1 MKTIPLFDDFSL
13 RSLCSGDAPAIFGAI
28 DTQREHLGRWLPFVA
43 ATHRVE
49 QTQEVIAG
57 MLNDTAN
64 PVFTIRS
71 GDAFAGLI
79 GFKSA
84 DGTTR
89 TIEIGYWLRSEFQ
102 GRGIMTSAVQA
113 LCRLAFE
120 EMGMERIE
128 IRCAP
133 GNLRSNRIPQRLGFR
148 LDRVEVRGE
157 QLSDGEFVDLNVY
170 LLERLKRS
178 GEAHSLSVSTIRQ
191 QTQAAGIYSPS
202 ADGTGQIPGYPSFM
216 DAISCAG
223 VACR

>member
-1 MKTIPLFDDFSL
+1 MQNAADTYLIYKKSFPRFFTTFERQTPAIYHENDSTVRRLLAAFAAQQ
-13 RSLCSGDAPAIFGAI
+13 GDAPAIFGAI

-49 QTQEVIAG
+49 QTQEVVAG

-64 PVFTIRS
+64 PVFTIRG

-84 DGTTR
+84 DSTTR

-128 IRCAP
+128 IRCAL
-133 GNLRSNRIPQRLGFR
+133 GNYRSNRIPQRLGFA

-157 QLSDGEFVDLNVY
+157 RLADGEFVDLNVY
-170 LLERLKRS
+170 LLER
-178 GEAHSLSVSTIRQ
+178 
-191 QTQAAGIYSPS
+191 
-202 ADGTGQIPGYPSFM
+202 
-216 DAISCAG
+216 
-223 VACR
+223 

>member
-13 RSLCSGDAPAIFGAI
+13 RSLRSGDAPAIFGAI

-49 QTQEVIAG
+49 QTQEVVAG

-84 DGTTR
+84 DSTTR

-120 EMGMERIE
+120 EMGMARIE
-128 IRCAP
+128 IRCAL
-133 GNLRSNRIPQRLGFR
+133 GDYRSTRIPQRLGFA

-157 QLSDGEFVDLNVY
+157 RLADGEFVDLNVY
-170 LLERLKRS
+170 LLER
-178 GEAHSLSVSTIRQ
+178 
-191 QTQAAGIYSPS
+191 
-202 ADGTGQIPGYPSFM
+202 
-216 DAISCAG
+216 
-223 VACR
+223 

>member
-43 ATHRVE
+43 ATHCVE
-49 QTQEVIAG
+49 QTQEVVAG

-113 LCRLAFE
+113 RCRLAFE

-170 LLERLKRS
+170 LLER
-178 GEAHSLSVSTIRQ
+178 
-191 QTQAAGIYSPS
+191 
-202 ADGTGQIPGYPSFM
+202 
-216 DAISCAG
+216 
-223 VACR
+223 

>member
-1 MKTIPLFDDFSL
+1 METIPLFGPYAL
-13 RSLCSGDAPAIFGAI
+13 RRLRTEDAPDIFASI
-28 DTQREHLGRWLPFVA
+28 DTQRRYLGRWLPFVA
-43 ATHRVE
+43 DTHRIE
-49 QTQEVIAG
+49 QTRQVVAG
-57 MLNDTAN
+57 MLADTAN
-64 PVFTIRS
+64 PVFTLRS
-71 GDAFAGLI
+71 GNAFAGLI

-157 QLSDGEFVDLNVY
+157 QLSDGEFVDLNIY
-170 LLERLKRS
+170 LLER
-178 GEAHSLSVSTIRQ
+178 
-191 QTQAAGIYSPS
+191 
-202 ADGTGQIPGYPSFM
+202 
-216 DAISCAG
+216 
-223 VACR
+223 

>member
-1 MKTIPLFDDFSL
+1 MNAIPLPDDFGL
-13 RSLCSGDAPAIFGAI
+13 RPLRADDAPDIFTAI

-43 ATHRVE
+43 DTHRIE
-49 QTQEVIAG
+49 QTRQVVAG
-57 MLNDTAN
+57 MLADTAN
-64 PVFTIRS
+64 PVFTLRS
-71 GDAFAGLI
+71 GNAFAGLI

-170 LLERLKRS
+170 LLER
-178 GEAHSLSVSTIRQ
+178 
-191 QTQAAGIYSPS
+191 
-202 ADGTGQIPGYPSFM
+202 
-216 DAISCAG
+216 
-223 VACR
+223 

>member
-49 QTQEVIAG
+49 QTQEVVAG

-84 DGTTR
+84 DAGKR
-89 TIEIGYWLRSEFQ
+89 SIEIGYWLREEQQ
-102 GRGIMTSAVQA
+102 G
-113 LCRLAFE
+113 CRLAFE

-170 LLERLKRS
+170 LLER
-178 GEAHSLSVSTIRQ
+178 
-191 QTQAAGIYSPS
+191 
-202 ADGTGQIPGYPSFM
+202 
-216 DAISCAG
+216 
-223 VACR
+223 

>member
-13 RSLCSGDAPAIFGAI
+13 RSLRSGDAPAIFGAI

-43 ATHRVE
+43 V
-49 QTQEVIAG
+49 VAG

-84 DGTTR
+84 DSTTR

-128 IRCAP
+128 IRCAL
-133 GNLRSNRIPQRLGFR
+133 GNYRSNRIPQRLGFA

-157 QLSDGEFVDLNVY
+157 RLADGEFVDLNVY
-170 LLERLKRS
+170 LLER
-178 GEAHSLSVSTIRQ
+178 
-191 QTQAAGIYSPS
+191 
-202 ADGTGQIPGYPSFM
+202 
-216 DAISCAG
+216 
-223 VACR
+223 

>member
-84 DGTTR
+84 DAGKR
-89 TIEIGYWLRSEFQ
+89 SVEIGYWLREEQQ
-102 GRGIMTSAVQA
+102 GKGIMTAAVRT
-113 LCRLAFE
+113 LCETAFAQ
-120 EMGMERIE
+120 MGMRRVE
-128 IRCAP
+128 IRCGA
-133 GNLRSNRIPQRLGFR
+133 GNLPSNAIPRRLGFR
-148 LDRVEVRGE
+148 LSHVEPRGE
-157 QLSDGEFVDLNVY
+157 ELSDGEWIDLNVY
-170 LLERLKRS
+170 VSER
-178 GEAHSLSVSTIRQ
+178 
-191 QTQAAGIYSPS
+191 
-202 ADGTGQIPGYPSFM
+202 
-216 DAISCAG
+216 
-223 VACR
+223 

>member
-13 RSLCSGDAPAIFGAI
+13 RSLRSGDAPAIFGAI

-49 QTQEVIAG
+49 QTQEVVAG

-84 DGTTR
+84 DSTTR

-102 GRGIMTSAVQA
+102 GRGSMTSAVQA

-128 IRCAP
+128 IRCAL
-133 GNLRSNRIPQRLGFR
+133 GNYRSNRIPQRLGFA

-157 QLSDGEFVDLNVY
+157 RLADGEFVDLNVY
-170 LLERLKRS
+170 LLER
-178 GEAHSLSVSTIRQ
+178 
-191 QTQAAGIYSPS
+191 
-202 ADGTGQIPGYPSFM
+202 
-216 DAISCAG
+216 
-223 VACR
+223 